1 MRKNLLLGL
10 AALAAVTLPCCQK
23 DQVVNQ
29 VEEQDAIEFSTYVG
43 RDVTT
48 KATSITDVKSGFGV
62 FAYHHSENFV
72 GEDLFGDSESK
83 LNFMFNQEVFHN
95 VSGWTYSPTKYWPDA
110 GKLSFFAYAPFS
122 GDISTPNI
130 ITDIPTDNTTTG
142 FPKFKFNVTNTVSNQ
157 IDLLYALPITDVTS
171 ITVPNNQNDATP
183 SNGNIINFKFNHA
196 LSRIGF
202 SATTGSG
209 QTATISQVKLSGNF
223 YINGTISLNN
233 GDFTDL
239 NSDAQ
244 DYILNYTNN
253 NVVTG
258 GTELIV
264 ADEGYIMII
273 PKNFDLENITVT
285 VSYTIEDVLGNTKSY
300 SSQGT
305 ITNPVFVK
313 GKAYNINLILNP
325 NSPIIFGDPIITDW
339 PAEESITPSITH

>member
-10 AALAAVTLPCCQK
+10 AALAAVTLSSCQK

-62 FAYHHSENFV
+62 FAYHHSGNFV
-72 GEDLFGDSESK
+72 GEDLGGDSESM

-95 VSGWTYSPTKYWPDA
+95 PSGWTYSPTKYWPAA

-122 GDISTPNI
+122 GDISAPNI
-130 ITDIPTDNTTTG
+130 ITNIPTDNTTTG
-142 FPKFKFNVTNTVSNQ
+142 FPKFKFSVTNIVSNQ
-157 IDLLYALPITDVTS
+157 IDLLYASPITDVTS
-171 ITVPNNQNDATP
+171 STVDDAIST
-183 SNGNIINFKFNHA
+183 NGNLINFGFNHA

-223 YINGTISLNN
+223 YINGTISLNDGN
-233 GDFTDL
+233 FIDL

-244 DYILNYTNN
+244 DYTLNYSNH

-258 GTELIV
+258 GTEPIV

-273 PKNFDLENITVT
+273 PKNFDAENVTVT
-285 VSYTIEDVLGNTKSY
+285 VSYTIEDVLGNTKNY
-300 SSQGT
+300 ASQGT

-325 NSPIIFGDPIITDW
+325 NSPIIFGDPIITEW
-339 PAEESITPSITH
+339 PAEESITPSIIH